1 MIIGADK
8 IKTRE
13 LIISHFDTYPSD
25 KQLLL
30 KNLIRR
36 SLRWKTKGLFLWGLG
51 ANTLITINQ
60 SHNPEV
66 NVNSIP
72 KIGKG
77 IFGMIF

>member
-13 LIISHFDTYPSD
+13 LIISHFDTYSFD

-30 KNLIRR
+30 KNLIRP
-36 SLRWKTKGLFLWGLG
+36 SLRWKTKGLLLWGLG

-60 SHNPEV
+60 SHNTEA
-66 NVNSIP
+66 NVNSIL

-77 IFGMIF
+77 IFEMIF